1 MGEIDPRA
9 VIEKGAELD
18 SGVTAGPFSH
28 IGPQARIGA
37 GTVVS
42 AHALIEGRTVIG
54 RDNWIGPFAY
64 IGGPPQHVSY
74 KGEDTAVVIGDRNR
88 IREQVTI
95 HRGTAEGRGETR
107 LGSDNFIMV
116 GTHIAHDCIVGDRVI
131 LANLATLAGHVVV
144 EDDAVFGGFTGVHQY
159 CRVGRVVMIAAMSK
173 IVQDVP
179 PYALVGGEPTRFV
192 GLNRVGLKRVGMD
205 EEAKK
210 ALRQAYRI
218 IFSKGTRLADGLA
231 RAEQEL
237 GRTPEV
243 SHVLEFIR
251 GSKRGIVRE

>member
-1 MGEIDPRA
+1 MGGIDPRA

-18 SGVTAGPFSH
+18 AGVSAGPFCH
-28 IGPQARIGA
+28 IGPKVRIGA

-42 AHALIEGRTVIG
+42 AHAVIEGRTTIG

-95 HRGTAEGRGETR
+95 HRGTAEGPGETR
-107 LGSDNFIMV
+107 LGSDDFIMV
-116 GTHIAHDCIVGDRVI
+116 GTHIAHDCMVGDRVI
-131 LANLATLAGHVVV
+131 TANLATLAGHVEV
-144 EDDAVFGGFTGVHQY
+144 EDDAVFGGLTGVHQY
-159 CRVGRVVMIAAMSK
+159 VRIGRVAMIAAMSR
-173 IVQDVP
+173 ISQDVP
-179 PYALVGGEPTRFV
+179 PYALVGGDPPRFL

-218 IFSKGTRLADGLA
+218 IFSKGVKLADGLA

-237 GRTPEV
+237 GTIPEV

-251 GSKRGIVRE
+251 GSKRGIIRE

>member
-1 MGEIDPRA
+1 MGAIDPRA

-18 SGVTAGPFSH
+18 PDVTAGPFCH
-28 IGPQARIGA
+28 VGPKVRIGA

-42 AHALIEGRTVIG
+42 AHAVIEGRTTIG

-74 KGEDTAVVIGDRNR
+74 QGEDTAVVIGDRNR

-95 HRGTAEGRGETR
+95 HRGTASGRGATR

-116 GTHIAHDCIVGDRVI
+116 GTHVAHDCIVGDRVI
-131 LANLATLAGHVVV
+131 MANLATLAGHVVV

-159 CRVGRVVMIAAMSK
+159 CRVGRVVMIAAMTK

-179 PYALVGGEPTRFV
+179 PYSLVGGEPPRFV

-218 IFSKGTRLADGLA
+218 IFAKGVRLADGLA
-231 RAEQEL
+231 RAEAEL
-237 GRTPEV
+237 GATPEV
-243 SHVLEFIR
+243 RHVLDFIR
-251 GSKRGIVRE
+251 GSQRGIIRE